1 MKTVLRSIA
10 INLFLVVCFCCS
22 CLQAQEIYNTQPLK
36 NEGMKWRIGFVE
48 GGPYANYQS
57 ILEAMIKSLIEL
69 GWIEDGIIPK
79 SKDESETKTLWNYLS
94 SKIKSEYLE
103 FPSDAY
109 YSCDW
114 HDSERKKLQPIIIDR
129 LNNKADINLVLA
141 FGTWAGQD
149 LANNQHSTPTIVL
162 SASNA
167 VRSGIIKSV
176 EDSGFD
182 HIHAW
187 IDPKKPERQLRLF
200 HEIFGFKKIGLAYDN
215 DIDGRSY
222 AAVEDVHN
230 LAQELG
236 FQVVECH
243 TDIHSA
249 GISQE
254 ERELTKCYNE
264 LAPKIDAMYI
274 TDYAGLTQK
283 NLPNLL
289 SPLFAYQLP
298 MFAQTRYD
306 LVENG
311 ILMGAG
317 RTDFKADA
325 KFYVQTLTT
334 ILNGSR
340 PRDLPQIFESPL
352 KLVVNLESAKKIGF
366 RVPIDILAGAFE
378 VHEKIIGPTQAK

>member
-1 MKTVLRSIA
+1 MKTVLRSMA

-22 CLQAQEIYNTQPLK
+22 CLQAQEMYNTQPLK

-94 SKIKSEYLE
+94 STIKSEYLE

-109 YSCDW
+109 YSSDW
-114 HDSERKKLQPIIIDR
+114 HDLERKKLQPIIIDR
-129 LNNKADINLVLA
+129 LNNKADIDLVLA

-187 IDPKKPERQLRLF
+187 IDPKKSERQLRLF
-200 HEIFGFKKIGLAYDN
+200 HEIFGFKKIGLAYEN

-222 AAVEDVHN
+222 AAVDDVHN

-243 TDIHSA
+243 MDIHSA
-249 GISQE
+249 GSSQE

-274 TDYAGLTQK
+274 TDYAGLTKK

-325 KFYVQTLTT
+325 KFYVQTLTA

-352 KLVVNLESAKKIGF
+352 KLVVNLESANKIGF

-378 VHEKIIGPTQAK
+378 VHEKIISPTQAK